1 MLIELNNLGFTYM
14 KGTPLARIALR
25 NICLT
30 VKEGEFV
37 GIIGPTGSGKST
49 LAQLISGLLKA
60 TDGQILIDGNDI
72 AGSGKNINGKKK
84 IGMVFQFP
92 EQQFFETTVF
102 DDVAFGL
109 RNMGCSED
117 RVASGVRKTLKIVGL
132 DFELFKDRSP
142 FFLSGGE
149 MRKVAI
155 ACVLAMEPDI
165 LVLDEPTVGLDEVS
179 KKAITDFLTF
189 FHNQGKTTIIC
200 ISHDIE
206 EVSKVAERIV
216 VLDKGELLFDDKP
229 EKIFL
234 ETDKLL
240 EIGLDIPD
248 AFSLL
253 IELNKKGFN
262 LPTNVFRIDDV
273 KDLLIEYFIKEQKAR
288 GYRD

>member
-14 KGTPLARIALR
+14 KGTPLARTALR
-25 NICLT
+25 NIYLT
-30 VKEGEFV
+30 VQDGEFV
-37 GIIGPTGSGKST
+37 GIIGSTGSGKST

-60 TDGQILIDGNDI
+60 TEGQILVNGNDV
-72 AGSGKNINGKKK
+72 AGNGKNINEKKK
-84 IGMVFQFP
+84 IGIVFQFP
-92 EQQFFETTVF
+92 EEQFFETTIF

-109 RNMGCSED
+109 RNMGFSED
-117 RVASGVRKTLKIVGL
+117 KVAFGVKKTLEIVGL

-149 MRKVAI
+149 MRKAAI

-189 FHNQGKTTIIC
+189 FHNQRKTTIIY

-206 EVSKVAERIV
+206 EVSKMAKRVI

-234 ETDKLL
+234 EADKLL
-240 EIGLDIPD
+240 EIGLDVPD
-248 AFSLL
+248 MFSLL
-253 IELNKKGFN
+253 IKLNKKGFN
-262 LPTNVFRIDDV
+262 LPIDVFRIDDV
-273 KDLLIEYFIKEQKAR
+273 KDLLMEHFAKRQKVL
-288 GYRD
+288 